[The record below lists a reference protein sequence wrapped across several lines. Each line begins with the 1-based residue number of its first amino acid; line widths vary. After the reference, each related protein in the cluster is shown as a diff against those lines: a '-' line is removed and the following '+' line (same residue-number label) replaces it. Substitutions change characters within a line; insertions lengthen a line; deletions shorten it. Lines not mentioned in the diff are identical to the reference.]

1 MSALCYLT
9 RVESFSAC
17 HRLHSYHLSN
27 EENVEIFQKCNNPM
41 GHGHN
46 YKLEITIRG
55 PIDRNTGMVMN
66 LGDLKSIIQ
75 KNVLNFLDHKNIDED
90 VEYFKK
96 NHIVSTTE
104 NLAVF
109 IWSQLANAIPNKLLY
124 KIKLWETEK
133 NIVTYKGE

>member
-1 MSALCYLT
+1 
-9 RVESFSAC
+9 
-17 HRLHSYHLSN
+17 
-27 EENVEIFQKCNNPM
+27 M